1 MVNFIEKKYYHYV
14 NEKYLYIADNTVT
27 SAIRHTT
34 GQFTNCKEIIT
45 VIRLNE
51 SFHVSKFWE
60 YIPIQSSYQDTN
72 IHWYCENHEDCY
84 INMIKTLNEDRVLNW
99 CVWSLMYTTKQTL
112 PKKTCLQMKIINC
125 YYSYFLNEGDERF
138 DWKLNVKYV
147 SNKIK

>member
-14 NEKYLYIADNTVT
+14 NEKYLYIANNTVT

-72 IHWYCENHEDCY
+72 IHWYCENHEDCKDFEWGSNLELMRMVANVHNKANAAKK
-84 INMIKTLNEDRVLNW
+84 NMSSNENHKLLLFLFFKW
-99 CVWSLMYTTKQTL
+99 GGW
-112 PKKTCLQMKIINC
+112 KIW
-125 YYSYFLNEGDERF
+125 L
-138 DWKLNVKYV
+138 
-147 SNKIK
+147 KIKC

>member
-45 VIRLNE
+45 VIWLNE

-112 PKKTCLQMKIINC
+112 PKKNMSSNENHKLLLFLFFKWGGWKIW
-125 YYSYFLNEGDERF
+125 L
-138 DWKLNVKYV
+138 
-147 SNKIK
+147 KIKC

>member
-72 IHWYCENHEDCY
+72 IHWSCENHEDCY
-84 INMIKTLNEDRVLNW
+84 INMIKTLNEDRILNW

-112 PKKTCLQMKIINC
+112 PKKNMSSNENHKLLLFLFFKWGGWKIW
-125 YYSYFLNEGDERF
+125 L
-138 DWKLNVKYV
+138 
-147 SNKIK
+147 KIKC